1 MELKDCIKTAFNA
14 CCYEYDRIFKSG
26 FAPWANDERYSIHE
40 TNQVSKFMSSYKGI
54 KQDCLTWMELS
65 IPYTIMDEKNVCHDK
80 TNHIDGFIIDDNKVI
95 FIEAKRFSRLNKKI
109 TELKNDLLA
118 VRNLFENKE
127 CMDNFR
133 SRLPSTSDKYEFYC
147 LLLADY
153 WKFRNRKNV
162 GKSDKEIPFNWDN
175 VVLEWKIEEEQK
187 LDKVD
192 VGYSNKALYD
202 DNYHLAYALFKLKD
216 F

>member
-1 MELKDCIKTAFNA
+1 MKKFNLKKMIAYVLVA
-14 CCYEYDRIFKSG
+14 
-26 FAPWANDERYSIHE
+26 
-40 TNQVSKFMSSYKGI
+40 M
-54 KQDCLTWMELS
+54 
-65 IPYTIMDEKNVCHDK
+65 
-80 TNHIDGFIIDDNKVI
+80 
-95 FIEAKRFSRLNKKI
+95 
-109 TELKNDLLA
+109 LA

-175 VVLEWKIEEEQK
+175 IV
-187 LDKVD
+187 
-192 VGYSNKALYD
+192 
-202 DNYHLAYALFKLKD
+202 
-216 F
+216 